1 MPPRRGRPPH
11 ADVLT
16 PSEWRTVHFV
26 QHGLSNGEIARR
38 RGVSV
43 DAVKFHVSNAL
54 SKLRLRNRRR
64 DPQGPHASAAQV
76 RAAQVRAAS
85 VPAVP
90 GLALRVCHR
99 RDLLWGRSDQARAC
113 RRRRLSRVH
122 PLFRAHRDDR
132 KSELFEPAL
141 ILDHLA
147 MQSVARMSRDGLF
160 ASAHARSRPQ
170 QDTAST

>member
-1 MPPRRGRPPH
+1 MTWAIAPVVEANSHGSVKCRQIVLRRAASSDGWQPWPQRPACSP
-11 ADVLT
+11 A
-16 PSEWRTVHFV
+16 SEW
-26 QHGLSNGEIARR
+26 Q
-38 RGVSV
+38 
-43 DAVKFHVSNAL
+43 
-54 SKLRLRNRRR
+54 LRLRNRRR
-64 DPQGPHASAAQV
+64 APQGPHASAAQV

-99 RDLLWGRSDQARAC
+99 RDLVWGRSDQARAC
-113 RRRRLSRVH
+113 RRRLSRVH

-147 MQSVARMSRDGLF
+147 MQSVARMSRDGRF